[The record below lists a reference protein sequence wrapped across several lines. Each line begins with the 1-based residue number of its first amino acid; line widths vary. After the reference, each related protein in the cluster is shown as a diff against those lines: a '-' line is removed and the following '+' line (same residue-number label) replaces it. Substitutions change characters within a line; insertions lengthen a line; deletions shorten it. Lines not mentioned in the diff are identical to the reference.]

1 MAACTLT
8 QTAFFFS
15 LSSTKIILT
24 GFFVCFCGVFF
35 VCLMVK
41 QVLENK
47 PYCCFPNPQGAEPVV
62 WKAGVTKDWM
72 VKPQGLASTKGW
84 LNHNK
89 NKTFFAQEP

>member
-35 VCLMVK
+35 VSLFNGKTGAGKQTLLLLSQPSGSRTCCLESWSYK
-41 QVLENK
+41 RLDGEAT
-47 PYCCFPNPQGAEPVV
+47 G
-62 WKAGVTKDWM
+62 
-72 VKPQGLASTKGW
+72 S
-84 LNHNK
+84 H
-89 NKTFFAQEP
+89 